1 MADDLG
7 ERTEAPTSKRR
18 LEAREKGQVPKSQD
32 LAGVITLFGSLITLI
47 FFGSALG
54 ASMAGVLRSML
65 TADAA
70 GTTLTMPSMTESLR
84 QAFGEAA
91 LIMLPVLGVAA
102 FIGFLTQF
110 IQVGLNLSG
119 EPIRPKLDK
128 LDPLKG
134 AKRVFGK
141 RGIVK
146 AAIDSI
152 KLAIVIGI
160 GYLVAVANA
169 GSIAALP
176 ALTAVGAL
184 TVAARLLLIL
194 VIVLLALMFAI
205 AMIDFIYQRW
215 QHTQDLKMTKQ
226 QIKDERRSMEGDPQL
241 KGKRLQMAREIAM
254 QRVGVAVPEADVI
267 ITNPTHFSVAIKYDS
282 ATMRAPRVT
291 AKGADEIALRIRQ
304 LARKHQ
310 VPVIERPPLARALY
324 WGVEVGQE
332 IASEHYEAVAEI
344 LAYVY
349 RIEQRLPQRPASTVP
364 PFQSPARNRATA
376 QV

>member
-7 ERTEAPTSKRR
+7 ERTEAPTGKRR
-18 LEAREKGQVPKSQD
+18 GEAREKGQVPKSQD
-32 LAGVITLFGSLITLI
+32 LAGVATLFGSLIILI
-47 FFGSALG
+47 FFGGALG
-54 ASMAGVLRSML
+54 ASLAGMLRAML
-65 TADAA
+65 TADSA
-70 GTTLTMPSMTESLR
+70 GVSMTVPSMTESAR

-91 LIMLPVLGVAA
+91 LVMLPVLGVAA

-110 IQVGLNLSG
+110 VQVGWNLSA

-128 LDPLKG
+128 LDPIKG
-134 AKRVFGK
+134 IKRVFGK
-141 RGIVK
+141 RGLVK
-146 AAIDSI
+146 TGIDSL
-152 KLAIVIGI
+152 KLTIVIGI

-169 GSIAALP
+169 QTIAALP

-184 TVAARLLLIL
+184 TVAAKILMIL

-205 AMIDFIYQRW
+205 ALVDFIYQRW

-226 QIKDERRSMEGDPQL
+226 QVKDERRSMEGDPQI

-254 QRVGVAVPEADVI
+254 QRAGVAVPEADVI
-267 ITNPTHFSVAIKYDS
+267 ITNPTHFSVAIQYDP
-282 ATMRAPRVT
+282 ATMRAPKVT

-304 LARKHQ
+304 LARKHE
-310 VPVIERPPLARALY
+310 VPIVERPPLARAIY

-349 RIEQRLPQRPASTVP
+349 RLENRLPKRPPEPVSTP
-364 PFQSPARNRATA
+364 NARPRIPAG
-376 QV
+376 V

>member
-7 ERTEAPTSKRR
+7 ERTEAPTGKRR
-18 LEAREKGQVPKSQD
+18 SEAREKGQLPKSQD
-32 LAGVITLFGSLITLI
+32 LAGVATLFGSLIILI
-47 FFGSALG
+47 FFGGTLG
-54 ASMAGVLRSML
+54 ASLAGMLRAML
-65 TADAA
+65 TADAT
-70 GTTLTMPSMTESLR
+70 GTSMTVPSMAESSR

-91 LIMLPVLGVAA
+91 LVMLPVLGVAA

-110 IQVGLNLSG
+110 VQVGWNLSA

-128 LDPLKG
+128 LDPIKG
-134 AKRVFGK
+134 IKRVFGK
-141 RGIVK
+141 RGLVK
-146 AAIDSI
+146 TGINTI
-152 KLAIVIGI
+152 KLTIVIGI

-169 GSIAALP
+169 QTIAALP

-184 TVAARLLLIL
+184 SVAARLLMIL

-205 AMIDFIYQRW
+205 ALVDFIYQRW

-226 QIKDERRSMEGDPQL
+226 QVKDERRSMEGDPQI
-241 KGKRLQMAREIAM
+241 KGKRMQMARQIAM
-254 QRVGVAVPEADVI
+254 QRAGVAVPEADVI

-282 ATMRAPRVT
+282 TTMRAPRVT

-304 LARKHQ
+304 LARRHE

-349 RIEQRLPQRPASTVP
+349 RLEQRLPQRPPGPVANTPPSRPRVP
-364 PFQSPARNRATA
+364 AG
-376 QV
+376 V